1 MAIDPS
7 VKIDIAAEFTGKKA
21 FDKASKSTSGLEKSV
36 KNLAKTFG
44 VAFGATAVVNFAK
57 SSAKA
62 FIEDDNAARSL
73 SVTIKNLGL
82 AYGNNAVIVS
92 DFINN
97 LEKQTGVLDDELR
110 PAMDRLLRA
119 TGSVSKSQEL
129 LNLSLDI
136 AAGTGKTV
144 TQVSQSLQKAYLGQT
159 AAIGRLGVGISK
171 AELAT
176 GQFADIQEKLTKL
189 FSGQSAAAAN
199 SYAGQ
204 LAKLQVAANNAK
216 ETIGKGLV
224 DALKLLA
231 SDKSIDDLNE
241 GLEKTSQYVAD
252 LILGIGVFIQ
262 KLKDIPV
269 AGKAF
274 SLPLEAY
281 IQAIPVLGTY
291 INLLADL
298 GKKQRTSG
306 LTTLPI
312 SPYYLKKQAEAA
324 AKAAK
329 AAEAARLAEE
339 RRAKAD
345 AAAKLAAERKAT
357 AAAKIAADK
366 RAAADK
372 KAAAQKAILA
382 KADSMFNIEQI
393 QIEAALKGK
402 ISDNERLRLE
412 LQRAILNED
421 FKLADELQKKLE
433 ASQRA
438 TAALQSQLN
447 AIKPATNPFDEWIK
461 SLEEISAVLAKI
473 LGTPLTLD
481 PGRKGGGILALEP
494 EDLLIPPSS
503 VTKITGDPIPVVVV
517 PSPTPIPIVIPD
529 TNIPTGGMG
538 TGPFYGQPLPDYM
551 RSSGNTTITV
561 IVEGNVLD
569 GDDFTEKVN
578 DALLNAGRTGLPK
591 TAAGTLVG

>member
-21 FDKASKSTSGLEKSV
+21 FDKATKSTSGLEKSV

-44 VAFGATAVVNFAK
+44 VAFGATAVINFAK

-82 AYGNNAVIVS
+82 AYGNNAVVVS

-144 TQVSQSLQKAYLGQT
+144 TQVSQSLQKAYLGQN

-176 GQFADIQEKLTKL
+176 GEFADIQEKLTKL
-189 FSGQSAAAAN
+189 FAGQSEAAAK

-231 SDKSIDDLNE
+231 SDTSIDQLNT
-241 GLEKTSQYVAD
+241 GLEKTSQYIAD
-252 LILGIGVFIQ
+252 IILGVGVFIQ
-262 KLKDIPV
+262 KLKDIPI

-274 SLPLEAY
+274 QLPLDAY

-291 INLLADL
+291 LSLLADL
-298 GKKQRTSG
+298 GKNQRTSG
-306 LTTLPI
+306 PTTMPI
-312 SPYYLKKQAEAA
+312 SPYYLQKQAEAA
-324 AKAAK
+324 AKAAAK
-329 AAEAARLAEE
+329 AEAARLAAEK
-339 RRAKAD
+339 RAKAD
-345 AAAKLAAERKAT
+345 AAARLAAEKKAAAKAKAD
-357 AAAKIAADK
+357 AAAKI
-366 RAAADK
+366 AADK

-421 FKLADELQKKLE
+421 FELADKLQKKLE

-438 TAALQSQLN
+438 TAALQGQLN
-447 AIKPATNPFDEWIK
+447 AIKPAPNPFDEWIK
-461 SLEEISAVLAKI
+461 SLEEISATLAKI
-473 LGTPLTLD
+473 LGVPLTLD
-481 PGRKGGGILALEP
+481 PGKKGGGIVALEP
-494 EDLLIPPSS
+494 KDLITDPSKTK
-503 VTKITGDPIPVVVV
+503 VTATPIPVVIE
-517 PSPTPIPIVIPD
+517 PTPTPIPT
-529 TNIPTGGMG
+529 TNIPDSGMG

-551 RSSGNTTITV
+551 RSSGNTEITV

-569 GDDFTEKVN
+569 GDDFIEKVN
-578 DALLNAGRTGLPK
+578 DALLNAQRTGLSKYP
-591 TAAGTLVG
+591 AGFLAD